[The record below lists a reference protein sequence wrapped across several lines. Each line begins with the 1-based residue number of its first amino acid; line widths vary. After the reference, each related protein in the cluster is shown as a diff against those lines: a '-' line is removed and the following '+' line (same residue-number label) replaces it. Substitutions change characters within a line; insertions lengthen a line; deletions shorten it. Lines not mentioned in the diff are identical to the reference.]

1 MKHLTRVKAAAAA
14 LLTLAG
20 LLVTG
25 PAQAAPR
32 DALRGNWLHLTV
44 TRGLAPAGPAQGALL
59 LCDPPLGHPH
69 AARACAQLAAAGG
82 DIARIP
88 YAHGV
93 FCPMIYAPVT
103 AGARGRWHGRPVAFR
118 ETYSSK
124 CVMRARTGAVF
135 ALDG

>member
-14 LLTLAG
+14 LLTLTG
-20 LLVTG
+20 LLVTS

-44 TRGLAPAGPAQGALL
+44 TRGLAAAGPAQSALL

-69 AARACAQLAAAGG
+69 AVRACAQLAAAHG

-88 YAHGV
+88 YAQGV

-103 AGARGRWHGRPVAFR
+103 ARAQGRWHGRPVAFR

-124 CVMRARTGAVF
+124 CVMRARTGEVF
-135 ALDG
+135 ALDR

>member
-32 DALRGNWLHLTV
+32 DTLRGSRLHLTV
-44 TRGLAPAGPAQGALL
+44 TRGLTAAGLARGALL

-69 AARACAQLAAAGG
+69 AAQACAQLAAAGG

-103 AGARGRWHGRPVAFR
+103 ARARGRWHGRPVAFR
-118 ETYSSK
+118 ETYSSV
-124 CVMRARTGAVF
+124 CVLRARTGAVF
-135 ALDG
+135 ALDR